1 MKYTVLP
8 TIGEDGRPILND
20 PKAPRSVAQRS
31 SDTQFKALR
40 KKQRGHLIEKN
51 IDKLEAIDEEYDLLD
66 QQLIDSGLSTDI
78 DNGGYPLNDT
88 FTQDQTH
95 DIVLTKRTETVAHPE
110 DVVHYNESDTDT
122 ISIISRIKI

>member
-31 SDTQFKALR
+31 SDKQFKALR

-51 IDKLEAIDEEYDLLD
+51 IDKLEAIDAEYDLLEK
-66 QQLIDSGLSTDI
+66 QLIDSGLSTDV
-78 DNGGYPLNDT
+78 DDGGYPLNDT
-88 FTQDQTH
+88 FIQDQTQ
-95 DIVLTKRTETVAHPE
+95 DIVLTQRSETASHPD
-110 DVVHYNESDTDT
+110 DVVHYDEICYRYYFHYYKS
-122 ISIISRIKI
+122 